1 MTTFEHALVGV
12 NGLLASGLQRR
23 YGWQLA
29 ALAGLAAI
37 APDWDG
43 LTLLHSAE
51 LFDRGHRVWGH
62 NLLACVL
69 LGMALGLLEHRFDLI
84 SRLARRLARIVT
96 LPPAV
101 LTSPGQ
107 AARPLGLWIAVAILG
122 CLSQLPCD
130 MVVSGTE
137 TLSDWHLQILWP
149 FSNRRFVYPLIE
161 WGDAGMTLLFIA
173 GLFALLRWPAQ
184 QQLVAAG
191 TLTAVA
197 AYIVL

>member
-12 NGLLASGLQRR
+12 NAVLASGLQRR

-51 LFDRGHRVWGH
+51 LFDRSHRVWGH

-69 LGMALGLLEHRFDLI
+69 LGTAIGLLDHRFDLI
-84 SRLARRLARIVT
+84 TRMRRGIGRGVT
-96 LPPAV
+96 LPPAAV
-101 LTSPGQ
+101 MPPASGSRT
-107 AARPLGLWIAVAILG
+107 LGVWIAVAILG

-130 MVVSGTE
+130 MVVSGTQ
-137 TLSDWHLQILWP
+137 TLGDWHLQILWP
-149 FSNRRFVYPLIE
+149 FSTRKDVYPLIE

-197 AYIVL
+197 AYIAL